1 MSTSLLDQSLGQIA
15 CDIPGATRIFHHY
28 HIDFCCG
35 GRLSLRVAMQ
45 EKGIAP
51 DEIVKA
57 LEQARL
63 QADSEPSST
72 DWRSRPVSELIDHIE
87 QRFHET
93 HRAQLP
99 ELIRLA
105 RRVEQ
110 RHIDNTAC
118 PLGLSDALE
127 ALQQELESHMYKEE
141 RVLFP
146 MLKQGAD
153 LVAQN
158 PIAVMRLEHD
168 HHGDNLDDILL
179 LTNQLH
185 LPVGACNTWAAL
197 YTGLEQFKT
206 DLMEHIHLENN
217 VLFMASST
225 RAQGDHHEG
234 V

>member
-15 CDIPGATRIFHHY
+15 CDIPGASGVFHQY
-28 HIDFCCG
+28 HLDFCCG
-35 GRLSLRVAMQ
+35 GRLSLKVALE
-45 EKGIAP
+45 EKGLDP
-51 DEIVKA
+51 EPVLHA
-57 LEQARL
+57 LEQAREQL
-63 QADSEPSST
+63 SEQSLSI
-72 DWRSRPVSELIDHIE
+72 DWRDRPVAELIQHIE
-87 QRFHET
+87 QRFHAT

-110 RHIDNTAC
+110 RHMEHPAC
-118 PLGLSDALE
+118 PLGLADALE
-127 ALQQELESHMYKEE
+127 FLQQELESHMYKEE

-146 MLKQGAD
+146 MLKQGSD
-153 LVAQN
+153 QMAQN

-179 LTNQLH
+179 LTDQLL
-185 LPVGACNTWAAL
+185 LPVGACNTWTAL

-217 VLFMASST
+217 VLFMASSH
-225 RAQGDHHEG
+225 RAQGDHHAN